1 MRAMS
6 KPILDMAEKLRIS
19 LDFSNK
25 RSQVMTDV
33 QVEGATPSTIFDI
46 PVSKGRSGTVQV
58 DTAKLAEYMYIQSL
72 KDGIKVNVNRGMST
86 IKQENY
92 KTFQEFQAAAMNKAK
107 QNVEAMYTGT
117 MTVRG
122 ATKSKADGVPTEVK
136 TLARNMA
143 RAIVKAEAKKKG
155 YKVSLIKSSVIT
167 QHANALLAARPELL
181 EKAAAQIEAER
192 QATEDNGGI
201 DFGDN
206 PEDEG
211 LRTKAAQAKAAKQ
224 LSAAKAGK
232 VAGRGRPQAN

>member
-1 MRAMS
+1 MEV
-6 KPILDMAEKLRIS
+6 I
-19 LDFSNK
+19 
-25 RSQVMTDV
+25 MTMEA
-33 QVEGATPSTIFDI
+33 EGAVPSTIFNVR
-46 PVSKGRSGTVQV
+46 VSKGRAGNLDV
-58 DTAKLAEYMYIQSL
+58 DSAKLAEYIYINSL
-72 KDGIKVNVNRGMST
+72 HEGIQKNVNRGMSG

-92 KTFQEFQAAAMNKAK
+92 KTFQEFQAAVMSKAK
-107 QNVEAMYTGT
+107 QNVEAMYAGT
-117 MTVRG
+117 LTIRG
-122 ATKSKADGVPTEVK
+122 AAKAKGDGVATEVK

-181 EKAAAQIEAER
+181 TKAQAQIDSEREAAEE
-192 QATEDNGGI
+192 AGGI

-211 LRTKAAQAKAAKQ
+211 LRNKAAQAKQAKQ

-232 VAGRGRPQAN
+232 VAGRGRPQMQ

>member
-1 MRAMS
+1 
-6 KPILDMAEKLRIS
+6 
-19 LDFSNK
+19 
-25 RSQVMTDV
+25 MTDV
-33 QVEGATPSTIFDI
+33 QEVEGATPNTIFNVR
-46 PVSKGRSGTVQV
+46 VSKGRSGITLPVESG
-58 DTAKLAEYMYIQSL
+58 KLAEYVYVNSL
-72 KDGIKVNVNRGMST
+72 MEGITKNVNRGMSG

-92 KTFQEFQAAAMNKAK
+92 KTLQEFQQAVVNKAR
-107 QNVEAMYTGT
+107 QNVEAMYAGT
-117 MTVRG
+117 LVIRG
-122 ATKSKADGVPTEVK
+122 SAKSKGDGVPTEVK

-192 QATEDNGGI
+192 QAAEEGGGI

-211 LRTKAAQAKAAKQ
+211 LRQKAAAAKSAKQ

-232 VAGRGRPQAN
+232 IAGRGRPQVQ

>member
-1 MRAMS
+1 
-6 KPILDMAEKLRIS
+6 
-19 LDFSNK
+19 
-25 RSQVMTDV
+25 MTDV
-33 QVEGATPSTIFDI
+33 QPEGATPSTIFNLR
-46 PVSKGRSGTVQV
+46 VSKGRSGELPC
-58 DTAKLAEYMYIQSL
+58 DSAKVAEYVYVNSL
-72 KDGIKVNVNRGMST
+72 HEGLQKNVNRGMSA

-92 KTFQEFQAAAMNKAK
+92 KTFQEFQAAIMAKAR
-107 QNVEAMYTGT
+107 QNLEAMYAGT
-117 MTVRG
+117 LVIRG
-122 ATKSKADGVPTEVK
+122 AAKAKGDGVPTEVK

-192 QATEDNGGI
+192 QAAEEAGGI

-211 LRTKAAQAKAAKQ
+211 LRAKAAQAKAAKQ
-224 LSAAKAGK
+224 LSANKAGK
-232 VAGRGRPQAN
+232 IAGRGRPQVQ